1 MPDDRQHG
9 QSWRPK
15 NYRSPIARRT
25 NRSGRFRC
33 AHEFLDDAATAY
45 FGIGSHGR
53 GDGCRLPSRGGLS
66 GPADITFTEFTNV
79 NEICRGPDHL
89 LSSLIYSEAE
99 RPIVAQLYNKDPEQF
114 YRAAQV
120 VCELGFDGLDINMG
134 CPSKSVAASG
144 SGAAIIKTPGSG
156 PCHPA
161 GRKQGLEDWA
171 AGQSIH
177 SQGFKP
183 SRIEFV
189 HELNYRRSGSPVV
202 PRRLLPLSV
211 KTRLGFDCVVVE
223 RWVEHLLEMRPAAI
237 TVHGRTLQQMYRG
250 AADWTAIAG
259 GQARPGYRDVDFR
272 QQRSQYLSRCRATM
286 AESRVQGVLVGRR
299 TLGAPWFFREK
310 NRPGAFIE
318 RLDLSA
324 LPSPCGSRRSRCVTA
339 CRSCSIMRGSEAIAG
354 LECFPFDPETSG
366 MVLQRLSSCGGH
378 AWQNVRSLERG
389 GCRTHRRGVLPGPH
403 AGRSCRTRPCSIGN
417 SAASLLR
424 ILTRTIDSRLHLA
437 APARIIDASGTAL

>member
-1 MPDDRQHG
+1 MSFWTTLPQ
-9 QSWRPK
+9 
-15 NYRSPIARRT
+15 PILGLAPMDGVT
-25 NRSGRFRC
+25 
-33 AHEFLDDAATAY
+33 DAAFRRVVA
-45 FGIGSHGR
+45 SQGR
-53 GDGCRLPSRGGLS
+53 P
-66 GPADITFTEFTNV
+66 DITFTEFTNV

-99 RPIVAQLYNKDPEQF
+99 RPIVAQLYGKDPEQF

-144 SGAAIIKTPGSG
+144 SGAALIKTPDLA
-156 PCHPA
+156 HA
-161 GRKQGLEDWA
+161 ILRAAKQGLEDWA

-177 SQGFKP
+177 TQGFKP

-211 KTRLGFDCVVVE
+211 KTRLGFDCVVVG

-250 AADWTAIAG
+250 AADWTAIAEAAKL
-259 GQARPGYRDVDFR
+259 ARGTETLILGNGDLNTLVDAVR
-272 QQRSQYLSRCRATM
+272 RAT
-286 AESRVQGVLVGRR
+286 ESRVQGVLVGRG

-310 NRPGAFIE
+310 EQARSAFIE

-324 LPSPCGSRRSRCVTA
+324 LPATMWEPPVSLRHRMQVMLDHARQY
-339 CRSCSIMRGSEAIAG
+339 EAIAG
-354 LECFPFDPETSG
+354 LECF
-366 MVLQRLSSCGGH
+366 
-378 AWQNVRSLERG
+378 RSIRKHLG
-389 GCRTHRRGVLPGPH
+389 WYCKGFPH
-403 AGRSCRTRPCSIGN
+403 A
-417 SAASLLR
+417 AAMRGKMFGVSNVEDVER
-424 ILTRTIDSRLHLA
+424 IVAEFCQDLMLEEVA
-437 APARIIDASGTAL
+437 APDQAPSEIPLPHSCAS